1 MTSEFNVA
9 KAIED
14 TARVLEDAGMPAEEA
29 RRRAEDQVNSMGA
42 TKTLTGTCP
51 LGGDN
56 PMACMF
62 CPYGHM
68 MQCHYPLTCEEA
80 ECSHYQAELAAEGE
94 IVELD
99 EDQASLFKEGN

>member
-1 MTSEFNVA
+1 MTNDFSVS

-29 RRRAEDQVNSMGA
+29 RRQAVEQVNSMGA
-42 TKTLTGTCP
+42 TKTLTGACP
-51 LGGDN
+51 VGGAN

-62 CPYGHM
+62 CQYGHM
-68 MQCHYPLTCEEA
+68 THCHYPLTCEEA
-80 ECSHYQAELAAEGE
+80 KCSHYQAELAAEGE
-94 IVELD
+94 IVEMD